1 MASGIKGRVLRIADE
16 VGFITL
22 KDSCRDTKLLC
33 LQRFV
38 RMYAFGISF
47 LVLVDFLSSKSFTES
62 QIGLFMTLTLLGD
75 VLVSLVLTSIT
86 DQVGRRR
93 ILLAGSGLMIASG
106 VVFAAVDNYIVLLI
120 ASIFGVISPTGN
132 EIGPFRAVEQ
142 SVLAHLTDKSK
153 HSDIFAWNILIGT
166 AGAALGA
173 VSSGLTVHVL
183 ENVLGSTK
191 IFAYRIIFYEYAVA
205 GGIKLF
211 STMLLSKRVEVE
223 PVKVPEPE
231 SELELEQGLLSG
243 EDDSDNDDESNSAN
257 RPEVRPN
264 ARVPQKQR
272 TSLSGRLRSLLPS
285 ISPASRAILFRLV
298 FLFFMDSFASGMA
311 TSSWITYFFTTVHSL
326 RPATLGVLFMITN
339 ICATLSNLFAV
350 PLAKRLGP
358 LKTMTFTHL
367 PSAVF
372 LAVMAIPPASGAG
385 TWIAM
390 TFLTLRACTQSMD
403 QAPRQAF
410 LAAAVLPDER
420 TAIMGFVN
428 VVKTLA
434 QSGGIGLAGV
444 LADHKWWVVLF
455 GGAGLLKIS
464 YDLLLLWMFLRV
476 KDRVPAMN

>member
-1 MASGIKGRVLRIADE
+1 MASAIKARILRVADE

-47 LVLVDFLSSKSFTES
+47 LVLVDFLSTKTFTES

-93 ILLAGSGLMIASG
+93 ILLVGSGLMIVSG
-106 VVFAAVDNYIVLLI
+106 VVFAAVDNYIILLV

-191 IFAYRIIFYEYAVA
+191 IFAYRIIFYEYAIA

-211 STMLLSKRVEVE
+211 STMFLSKRVEVE

-231 SELELEQGLLSG
+231 SELELEQGLLSD
-243 EDDSDNDDESNSAN
+243 EDDSDDDESSPTN
-257 RPEVRPN
+257 RPEPRPSS
-264 ARVPQKQR
+264 RVPQKQPN
-272 TSLSGRLRSLLPS
+272 SLLDRLRSLLPS
-285 ISPASRAILFRLV
+285 ISPASRTILMRLV

-326 RPATLGVLFMITN
+326 RPASLGVLFMITN
-339 ICATLSNLFAV
+339 ICATLSNLAAV

-358 LKTMTFTHL
+358 LKTMAFTHL

-372 LAVMAIPPASGAG
+372 LAVMAVPPASGAG
-385 TWIAM
+385 TWVAM
-390 TFLTLRACTQSMD
+390 TFLTLRACSQSMD

-444 LADHKWWVVLF
+444 LADHKWWLVLF

-476 KDRVPAMN
+476 KDRVPVRG